1 MKKIFFVLIILLSLR
16 NGTFTQGSLGE
27 DFIITPFWDFYTT
40 NYLSTQSSGRGFTGI
55 ASVNDIS
62 GILLNPASINIPNK
76 YQINVQYT
84 YKTRQQ
90 WLPSINLPDLAI
102 KQQLFSGSIGF
113 GYRINKQ
120 FQTGF
125 IYNNPSSLYFNIGPI
140 IQTNEYG
147 NEIGRYDL
155 YYDLV
160 NHSFNVPF
168 VYTSNEFSLGLNL
181 NYLISRYIIPRGGIT
196 TIGNP
201 SGYSTG
207 DNFSAT
213 ASIFKAHAGFIYNF
227 MNGLSIGATVSSG
240 GKSTAK
246 YKYPDGTEISNVK
259 VNFPWK
265 AGFGFQYSLPKT
277 SWKISADYNYTNTS
291 VQNNLKD
298 RHDFHFGV
306 ENVLN
311 NHWTVRGGFFTL
323 LDYRNNN
330 LMWLDPVGDYNQYF
344 LTLGTSY
351 QKNNFIFNL
360 AVLTSQ
366 ISTGIIKNTYVNA
379 GLTFNIK

>member
-1 MKKIFFVLIILLSLR
+1 MKKIIFALIIFLLFGK
-16 NGTFTQGSLGE
+16 NTFTQYATGE
-27 DFIITPFWDFYTT
+27 DIFITPFWDFYTT
-40 NYLSTQSSGRGFTGI
+40 NYLSTQSSGKGFTGI
-55 ASVNDIS
+55 ASENDIS

-76 YQINVQYT
+76 YQFNVQYT

-90 WLPSINLPDLAI
+90 WLPSILPSQLAL
-102 KQQLFSGSIGF
+102 KNQLFSGSVGI
-113 GYRINKQ
+113 GYRINKK

-125 IYNNPSSLYFNIGPI
+125 IYNNPSSLYFDLGTGIR
-140 IQTNEYG
+140 TDEFG
-147 NEIGRYDL
+147 NELARYDL

-160 NHSFNVPF
+160 NHSFNVPL

-181 NYLISRYIIPRGGIT
+181 NYLISRYIIPREGISS
-196 TIGNP
+196 IGSP
-201 SGYSTG
+201 DGYATG
-207 DNFSAT
+207 DDFSAT
-213 ASIFKAHAGFIYNF
+213 ASIFKANAGFIYNF
-227 MNGLSIGATVSSG
+227 MNGLSIGATVSRG
-240 GKSTAK
+240 GKSNVK
-246 YKYPDGTEISNVK
+246 YKYPDGKEESNVK

-265 AGFGFQYSLPKT
+265 AGFGFQYSLPKA
-277 SWKISADYNYTNTS
+277 SWKINADYNFSNNS

-311 NHWTVRGGFFTL
+311 KNWTVRGGFFTL

-330 LMWLDPVGDYNQYF
+330 VMWLDPVGEYNQYF

-351 QKNNFIFNL
+351 QKNNFVFNL

-379 GLTFNIK
+379 GMTFNFK